1 MNKKTPNKNLA
12 REAIIMNKKMPN
24 KKILQEKKLN
34 ILNEIQ
40 RKRSQ
45 INFDSQ
51 SARIDL
57 SEIIASS
64 LD

>member
-1 MNKKTPNKNLA
+1 
-12 REAIIMNKKMPN
+12 MNKKMPN
-24 KKILQEKKLN
+24 KKILQEKILN

-51 SARIDL
+51 SARADL
-57 SEIIASS
+57 AETIASD
-64 LD
+64 LN

>member
-1 MNKKTPNKNLA
+1 
-12 REAIIMNKKMPN
+12 MNKKMPN
-24 KKILQEKKLN
+24 KKILQEKILN

-57 SEIIASS
+57 SEIIASA